1 MSTITTPRYTAGD
14 LLQMPDGDH
23 FELVDGELLETEMG
37 GKSSWVGL
45 EVAARLREF
54 AKRRKGSWAF
64 SEGAGYRCFPDE
76 FDKVR
81 RPDASFIESG
91 RLPDNRLP
99 DGHILIPPDLA
110 VEVISP
116 NDIYYRVEQKVR
128 EYLDAGVRMVWLV
141 NPDDRTVRVFSKGEH
156 ISVQLGP
163 DDELTGGEVMPGFSC
178 RVGEL
183 FPVE

>member
-1 MSTITTPRYTAGD
+1 
-14 LLQMPDGDH
+14 MPDGDRY
-23 FELVDGELLETEMG
+23 ELVDGELVETGMG
-37 GKSSWVGL
+37 GRSSWVGL

-54 AKRRKGSWAF
+54 ARKRPGSWAF
-64 SEGAGYRCFPDE
+64 SEGAGYQCFPDDE
-76 FDKVR
+76 DKVR
-81 RPDASFIESG
+81 RPDASFVDAG
-91 RLPDNRLP
+91 RLPGNRLP
-99 DGHILIPPDLA
+99 EGHVPIFPDLA

-163 DDELTGGEVMPGFSC
+163 NDELTGGDVMPGFSC
-178 RVGEL
+178 KVGDL
-183 FPVE
+183 FPPQ